1 MFKKKILLIG
11 AALLLTVVVSSAQE
25 TVKADSLGK
34 DAVQVPKYEE
44 LVRMYARLAAKVD
57 SARQRAI
64 EDSILIARFIEESRQ
79 TALAAMPAPK
89 KPTFWTNTMLSQLNF
104 SQTSLTNWAAGG
116 NSSIALG
123 GYIDAK
129 ANYEKNSV
137 IFQNRFQ
144 IGYGFVKMFG
154 DILKKT
160 DDRLAFD
167 SKFGYKATEKLYFSA
182 AFGIKTQMAK
192 GYKYT
197 TKDTTLVSQFTS
209 PLNSTLA
216 LGLDYKPLP
225 WLSMTFAPL
234 TGGIVVVSLPE
245 LRENYGN
252 KPDEKV
258 RMEFG
263 AQLKIKLDKEVFENV
278 KVDTELVLF
287 SDYLN
292 KPQNIHV
299 LWDLSISMQV
309 NKFMSANIRTNL
321 IYDDN
326 IKIADKYGNK
336 ASRVQFR
343 EILSIGLSYT
353 ISNK

>member
-1 MFKKKILLIG
+1 MKQKYFTRTLVMFFVMLLPIT
-11 AALLLTVVVSSAQE
+11 ALHAQE
-25 TVKADSLGK
+25 EVAGDTVKI
-34 DAVQVPKYEE
+34 PTYEE
-44 LVRMYARLAAKVD
+44 LARMYTRLVSQVD
-57 SARQRAI
+57 SARQRAV
-64 EDSILIARFIEESRQ
+64 EDSILIARFVEESRQ
-79 TALAAMPAPK
+79 AALASMPPPK
-89 KPTFWTNTMLSQLNF
+89 KPTFWTNSLLSQVNF

-116 NSSIALG
+116 NSSVSLG

-129 ANYEKNSV
+129 ANYAKNDI

-144 IGYGFVKMFG
+144 AGYGFVKTIG

-160 DDRLAFD
+160 DDRLFFD
-167 SKFGYKATEKLYFSA
+167 SKFGYKATDKLYISA
-182 AFGIKTQMAK
+182 SFGVKTQIAK

-197 TKDTTLVSQFTS
+197 AKDTTLVSQFAA

-216 LGLDYKPLP
+216 LGMDYNPLP
-225 WLSMTFAPL
+225 WLSVTFAPL
-234 TGGIVVVSLPE
+234 TGGIVVVSVPE

-263 AQLKIKLDKEVFENV
+263 TQLKVKMDKEVFKNV
-278 KVDTELVLF
+278 KVDTELILF

-292 KPQNIHV
+292 KPQNIQV
-299 LWDLSISMQV
+299 YWDLSISMQI
-309 NKFMSANIRTNL
+309 NKFMNANIRTNL

-336 ASRVQFR
+336 APRVQFR
-343 EILSIGLSYT
+343 EILSIGFSYT
-353 ISNK
+353 LSNK

>member
-1 MFKKKILLIG
+1 MKKIFLITVT
-11 AALLLTVVVSSAQE
+11 LMMTVVASNAQD
-25 TVKADSLGK
+25 T
-34 DAVQVPKYEE
+34 VQVPTYEE
-44 LVRMYARLAAKVD
+44 LARMYARLAAKVD

-79 TALAAMPAPK
+79 AALAAMPPPK
-89 KPTFWTNTMLSQLNF
+89 KPTFWTNTLLSQLNF

-116 NSSIALG
+116 NSSVALG
-123 GYIDAK
+123 GYVDAK

-144 IGYGFVKMFG
+144 IGYGFVKIFG
-154 DILKKT
+154 DILKKA

-167 SKFGYKATEKLYFSA
+167 SKFGYRATDKLYFSVA
-182 AFGIKTQMAK
+182 LGMKTQMAK
-192 GYKYT
+192 GYKYSAA
-197 TKDTTLVSQFTS
+197 DTMLVSQFAS

-216 LGLDYKPLP
+216 LGMDYKPFP
-225 WLSMTFAPL
+225 WLSVTFAPL

-252 KPDEKV
+252 RPDEKV
-258 RMEFG
+258 RKEFG
-263 AQLKIKLDKEVFENV
+263 AQLKVKLDKEVFKNV

-292 KPQNIHV
+292 KPQNIQV
-299 LWDLSISMQV
+299 LWDLSISLQV
-309 NKFMSANIRTNL
+309 NKFMSTNIRTNL

-336 ASRVQFR
+336 APRVQFR

-353 ISNK
+353 LSNK

>member
-1 MFKKKILLIG
+1 MKRIVLI
-11 AALLLTVVVSSAQE
+11 AVSLCMTLTVAFAQE
-25 TVKADSLGK
+25 TVRVDSLGK
-34 DAVQVPKYEE
+34 DSTKIPTYEE
-44 LVRMYARLAAKVD
+44 LTRMYIRLAAKVD

-64 EDSILIARFIEESRQ
+64 EDSILIAQFIEQSRKE
-79 TALAAMPAPK
+79 ALANMPAPK
-89 KPTFWTNTMLSQLNF
+89 KPTFWTNSVLSQLNF

-129 ANYEKNSV
+129 ANYDKNN
-137 IFQNRFQ
+137 IKFQNRFQ

-160 DDRLAFD
+160 DDRVTLD

-182 AFGIKTQMAK
+182 ALGIKTQMAK

-197 TKDTTLVSQFTS
+197 NTDTTLVSQFAA
-209 PLNSTLA
+209 PLYTTLA
-216 LGLDYKPLP
+216 LGMDYQPFP

-234 TGGIVVVSLPE
+234 TGGIVVVRVPE

-252 KPDEKV
+252 KPDESV

-263 AQLKIKLDKEVFENV
+263 AQLKVKMDKEVFKNV
-278 KVDTELVLF
+278 KVDSELTLF

-292 KPQNIHV
+292 KPQNIQV
-299 LWDLSISMQV
+299 FWDLSVSMQV

-326 IKIADKYGNK
+326 IQIADKDGNK
-336 ASRVQFR
+336 APRVQFR
-343 EILSIGLSYT
+343 EVLSIGLSYT

>member
-1 MFKKKILLIG
+1 MKRTTLLVIS
-11 AALLLTVVVSSAQE
+11 LLLTFIVTYAQE
-25 TVKADSLGK
+25 TVRTDSLRK
-34 DAVQVPKYEE
+34 DSLAVPTYEE
-44 LVRMYARLAAKVD
+44 LTRMYSRLAAKVD

-64 EDSILIARFIEESRQ
+64 EDSILIAKFIEESRQ
-79 TALAAMPAPK
+79 AALAAMPAPK
-89 KPTFWTNTMLSQLNF
+89 KPTFWTNSVLSQLNF

-116 NSSIALG
+116 NSSVALG
-123 GYIDAK
+123 GYVDAK
-129 ANYEKNSV
+129 ANYDKNN
-137 IFQNRFQ
+137 IKFQNRFQ

-160 DDRLAFD
+160 DDRLSLE
-167 SKFGYKATEKLYFSA
+167 SKLGYKATDKLYFSA

-197 TKDTTLVSQFTS
+197 ASDTTLVSQFAS
-209 PLNSTLA
+209 PLNAT
-216 LGLDYKPLP
+216 LGLGIDYTPFP

-234 TGGIVVVSLPE
+234 TGGLVVVSLPE

-258 RMEFG
+258 RKEFG
-263 AQLKIKLDKEVFENV
+263 AQLKIKLDKEVFKNV

-292 KPQNIHV
+292 KPQNIQV
-299 LWDLSISMQV
+299 LWDLSVSMQV
-309 NKFMSANIRTNL
+309 NKFMNANIRTNL

-326 IKIADKYGNK
+326 IKIADKNGHK
-336 ASRVQFR
+336 AARVQFR